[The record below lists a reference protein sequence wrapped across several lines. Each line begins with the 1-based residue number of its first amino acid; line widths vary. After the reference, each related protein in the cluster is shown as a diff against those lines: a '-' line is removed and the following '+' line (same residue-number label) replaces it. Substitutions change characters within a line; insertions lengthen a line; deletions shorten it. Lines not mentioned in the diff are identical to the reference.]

1 MNTQV
6 EYLIGDD
13 IVKVV
18 ENSIYNFYRGKVD
31 FTGPNPD
38 RTIWATTGL
47 AGIMQFNFAIKERAI
62 KSGLVIN
69 VRDIKMNEQS
79 EYTSY
84 IIPFLANVK
93 FKIEPVFD
101 PQNVF
106 DDKENPFINEFR
118 ISSYNYKLTDEN
130 SGDTVTIIAK
140 RRSTLRNRIARKFKK
155 LLNSK

>member
-1 MNTQV
+1 MNTQI

-31 FTGPNPD
+31 FTGPDPD
-38 RTIWATTGL
+38 REIYATTGL
-47 AGIMQFNFAIKERAI
+47 GGMLQFNSAVKAEAI

-69 VRDIKMNEQS
+69 AMNIKMNEQK

-93 FKIEPVFD
+93 FKVDVAFD
-101 PQNVF
+101 SLPHQTT
-106 DDKENPFINEFR
+106 DKSNPFMNGFKM
-118 ISSYNYKLTDEN
+118 SSYNYKLTDEN

-140 RRSTLRNRIARKFKK
+140 RSTLRNRIVRKFKK